1 MKIKLLCLCTLS
13 LLSSNSFGARGG
25 VGVGN
30 SHVVA
35 GLNINQGIKTKEQA
49 VELLKKLAAEI
60 NSGNSSRVN
69 EYISQGGCEKEYSV
83 FNDAEFFD
91 FYPIE
96 KDSVKRTSQVAMH
109 LRIFLKNCK
118 KVSSIKDDDVFDGPK

>member
-1 MKIKLLCLCTLS
+1 MKKKLLCLCTLS
-13 LLSSNSFGARGG
+13 LLSLDSFAARGG

-30 SHVVA
+30 GHVIA
-35 GLNINQGIKTKEQA
+35 GININQGIKTKEQA

-60 NSGNSSRVN
+60 NAGNSSRVN
-69 EYISQGGCEKEYSV
+69 SFIREGGCEKEYSV

-96 KDSVKRTSQVAMH
+96 KDSVKRTGQVAMH
-109 LRIFLKNCK
+109 LRVFLKNCK
-118 KVSSIKDDDVFDGPK
+118 KLSKIKDDDVFDGPK